1 MRYRDAGMTHLV
13 IDFLAPTLEKSFER
27 QHGPIE

>member
-1 MRYRDAGMTHLV
+1 MRCRDAGMTYPI